1 MRNQENILLY
11 LHEADV
17 TITSLL
23 LAQKNLAWHSKSNI
37 KQQEITSNQTNSQLN
52 AIGNQAISKAQK
64 MKFSIKN
71 FFSECDQTEGGSAQL
86 I

>member
-23 LAQKNLAWHSKSNI
+23 LAQKNLAWHSKGNI
-37 KQQEITSNQTNSQLN
+37 KQKEITSN
-52 AIGNQAISKAQK
+52 
-64 MKFSIKN
+64 
-71 FFSECDQTEGGSAQL
+71 
-86 I
+86 